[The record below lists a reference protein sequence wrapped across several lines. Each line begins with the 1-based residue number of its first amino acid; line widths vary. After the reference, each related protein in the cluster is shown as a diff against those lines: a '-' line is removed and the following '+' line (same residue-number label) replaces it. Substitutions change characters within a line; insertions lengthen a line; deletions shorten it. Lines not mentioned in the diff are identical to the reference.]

1 MYGFGF
7 SGDQKGAMEALIAM
21 FYRQEECARNEE
33 AKTDAILDG
42 KDTAEDSEKEKKES
56 EKDKAKTAPPANKT
70 QDEQIEET
78 VAKCNLMT
86 YLHAFDY

>member
-1 MYGFGF
+1 MAPGN
-7 SGDQKGAMEALIAM
+7 QKSAIEALIAM

-42 KDTAEDSEKEKKES
+42 KDTAEDGEKEKQED
-56 EKDKAKTAPPANKT
+56 KDKDKPKTAPANKT

-78 VAKCNLMT
+78 VAKCNL
-86 YLHAFDY
+86 HPSI

>member
-1 MYGFGF
+1 
-7 SGDQKGAMEALIAM
+7 M

-42 KDTAEDSEKEKKES
+42 KDTAEESEKEKQ
-56 EKDKAKTAPPANKT
+56 DKAKTLQQGNKS

-78 VAKCNLMT
+78 VAKC
-86 YLHAFDY
+86 